1 MDYSNG
7 NLSEIGEK
15 SQRTCVEKLLY
26 DLDILSNKFSKKIS
40 KFSLLQYDH
49 FNEIKNEIDIKRETL
64 LMHANNM
71 LAKTYNTNSDDEELC
86 QKLLDNINK
95 TSAKMIEQ
103 IECAENNFKNNFN
116 RLIPSS
122 ESFNKDKI
130 FLEKLL
136 RHTNE
141 NSSSSNENV
150 IRDFTLKIKDAKK
163 KLENF
168 ILLEYDLSKYKFCS
182 SGEFDKIM
190 ELSSVEFLRHPFD
203 WNSFGKLELAK
214 DLVKSLSEEILNVF
228 ACSLNLNEL
237 ELWNLNTGA
246 LVKSLHGHTSGITCF
261 VFYENNILTASC
273 DHTIKMWNLKSN
285 LCLKTLHGH
294 TDRVWKIVIL
304 NREDR
309 KVSSLKNFENLA
321 HSFIKL

>member
-1 MDYSNG
+1 MKSISNA
-7 NLSEIGEK
+7 
-15 SQRTCVEKLLY
+15 
-26 DLDILSNKFSKKIS
+26 
-40 KFSLLQYDH
+40 
-49 FNEIKNEIDIKRETL
+49 KRETL

-71 LAKTYNTNSDDEELC
+71 LAKKNNTNSDDEELG
-86 QKLLDNINK
+86 QKLMDNINK
-95 TSAKMIEQ
+95 TSAEMIEQ

-116 RLIPSS
+116 RLIPSL
-122 ESFNKDKI
+122 ESFNIDKI

-136 RHTNE
+136 RQTNE
-141 NSSSSNENV
+141 NSSSSYSHENV

-168 ILLEYDLSKYKFCS
+168 ILLEYDLSKNKFHS

-203 WNSFGKLELAK
+203 WNSFGRLELAK

-273 DHTIKMWNLKSN
+273 DHTIKMWDLKSN
-285 LCLKTLHGH
+285 LCSKTLRGH

-304 NREDR
+304 NRDDR
-309 KVSSLKNFENLA
+309 AVSLLKNF
-321 HSFIKL
+321 

>member
-1 MDYSNG
+1 MDYS
-7 NLSEIGEK
+7 SEKGEK
-15 SQRTCVEKLLY
+15 SQRTCLEKLLY
-26 DLDILSNKFSKKIS
+26 DLDILSNKFSNKIS
-40 KFSLLQYDH
+40 KFSLLQYNH

-71 LAKTYNTNSDDEELC
+71 LAKTYNTNSDDEELG
-86 QKLLDNINK
+86 QKLMDNIHK
-95 TSAKMIEQ
+95 TSAEMIEK
-103 IECAENNFKNNFN
+103 IECAENNFKNNLN
-116 RLIPSS
+116 RLIPNL
-122 ESFNKDKI
+122 ESFNTDKM

-136 RHTNE
+136 GQTNE
-141 NSSSSNENV
+141 NSSSSSHENV
-150 IRDFTLKIKDAKK
+150 IKDFTFKIKDAKK

-168 ILLEYDLSKYKFCS
+168 ILLEYDLSKYKFHS

-203 WNSFGKLELAK
+203 WNSFGRLELAK

-273 DHTIKMWNLKSN
+273 DHTIKIWDFKSN
-285 LCLKTLHGH
+285 LCSKTLRGH

-304 NREDR
+304 NRDDR
-309 KVSSLKNFENLA
+309 TVSLLKNF
-321 HSFIKL
+321 